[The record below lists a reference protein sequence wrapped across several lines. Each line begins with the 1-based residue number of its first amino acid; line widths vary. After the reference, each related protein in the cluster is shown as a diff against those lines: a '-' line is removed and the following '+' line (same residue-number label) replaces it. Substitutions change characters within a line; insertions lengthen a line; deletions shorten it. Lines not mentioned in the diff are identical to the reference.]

1 MTDDELLVYATIS
14 IGHYRS
20 ISKAISSKQSDVE
33 AMARNS
39 LSVDTTTEV
48 IAAHDLLITGLY
60 DSIPTEQ
67 DAIDAV
73 ADIGV

>member
-1 MTDDELLVYATIS
+1 MS
-14 IGHYRS
+14 IDHHKS
-20 ISKAISSKQSDVE
+20 ISKAVSSKQSDIE

-39 LSVDTTTEV
+39 LSANTTTEV

-73 ADIGV
+73 ADVGV